1 MENGRAQ
8 GAVDAVEQIEMHIL
22 LIGPDALRLASYKK
36 ALEADAFVVDLAR
49 DDVDGKWKA
58 RAEAYAAIVLEV
70 IASGADRFA
79 TLKAIR
85 RTNDRP
91 VLVLTPRDTV
101 VARMQGIEAGASD
114 FLVTPFAAAD
124 LVSRLRAMLKQS
136 PSGKRKVLRIAN
148 LKVDLKSQTCFRNG
162 KQVDLAPTEF
172 ALLVALLH
180 NRDRDLSRASLL
192 REVWNADIP
201 EESNVVEVTVRRLR
215 IKLDNPFEV
224 KLLHT
229 VRGVGYILQDRS
241 GLENRTAQR
250 PAPASP
256 PPSNTSTVTEELMGI
271 GLAERVA
278 QEPVFLPSA
287 KDVYP
292 VGVNM
297 DLWKRNNV
305 WISGE
310 GAATI
315 IFAHGFGCDQSMW
328 RLTAPMFRNRFR
340 TILFD
345 HVGSGSSDLSAYD
358 RTKYDSLRGYSDDV
372 NELLDKFA
380 EGPTIFIGHS
390 VSAMIGMLA
399 DLQAPGRIAGHVMV
413 SPSPCYVNDGDYV
426 GGFEPSEIDQ
436 LLVSLENNYL
446 GWSQAMA
453 PVIMGAPNQPSLREE
468 LTNSF
473 CSTDPDI
480 AKHFARV
487 TFLSDHRADLARLS
501 TPTLLLQ
508 CDDDVIA
515 PVAVGEYM
523 HRVLPRST
531 LRVVNNIGHCPHLSA
546 PHECMSSIEDFLIQ
560 IADRGR

>member
-1 MENGRAQ
+1 M
-8 GAVDAVEQIEMHIL
+8 DIF

-36 ALEADAFVVDLAR
+36 ALEAHAFVVDIAR

-58 RAEAYAAIVLEV
+58 SAGTYAAIVLEV
-70 IASGADRFA
+70 FTSDAERFA

-85 RTNDRP
+85 RTNNTP

-101 VARMQGIEAGASD
+101 VARLQGIAAGASD
-114 FLVTPFAAAD
+114 FLVAPFAVAD
-124 LVSRLRAMLKQS
+124 LVSRVRTLLRQA
-136 PSGKRKVLRIAN
+136 PSRRRKVLRMAN
-148 LKVDLKSQTCFRNG
+148 LEVDLETQTCCRSG
-162 KQVDLAPTEF
+162 KQVDLTPTEF
-172 ALLVALLH
+172 ALFVALLR
-180 NRDRDLSRASLL
+180 NRGREVSRTSLL
-192 REVWNADIP
+192 REVWKADIQ

-229 VRGVGYILQDRS
+229 VRGIGYILQDRS
-241 GLENRTAQR
+241 GPEHKTAERPTLPATATDEVMDLE
-250 PAPASP
+250 P
-256 PPSNTSTVTEELMGI
+256 V
-271 GLAERVA
+271 ERVA
-278 QEPVFLPSA
+278 QEPVFLQSA
-287 KDVYP
+287 KDVCS

-310 GAATI
+310 GPATI
-315 IFAHGFGCDQSMW
+315 VFAHGFGCDQSMW
-328 RLTAPMFRNRFR
+328 RLTAPLFRSRYR

-358 RTKYDSLRGYSDDV
+358 RNKYDSLRGYSDDV
-372 NELLDKFA
+372 NELLEKFA

-399 DLQAPGRIAGHVMV
+399 DLQNPGRIVGHVMV

-426 GGFEPSEIDQ
+426 GGFERSDIDQ

-446 GWSQAMA
+446 GWSQTMA
-453 PVIMGAPNQPSLREE
+453 PVIMGAPNQPALREE

-473 CSTDPDI
+473 CRTDPDI
-480 AKHFARV
+480 AKHFAHV
-487 TFLSDHRADLARLS
+487 TFLSDHRTDLARLS

-523 HRVLPRST
+523 HRILPKST
-531 LRVVNNIGHCPHLSA
+531 LRIVGNIGHCPHLSA
-546 PHECMSSIEDFLIQ
+546 PNVCLASIEDFLIQ
-560 IADRGR
+560 IVDHDRK